1 MKAFNTFLTILIG
14 VCALNSSV
22 SGSSVSGITIKTSYV
37 GNAGNADDSNA
48 SGYYGGVD
56 YNYYIGTYEVTN
68 TQYTAFLNAKGASNA
83 YGLWNPRM
91 NENDYQG
98 GIERSGAAGSYT
110 YSVKVGMG
118 NKPVNNVNFWDAAR
132 FVNWLTNDQGDGD
145 TETGMYTLGGSTY
158 PDNRTVTREQSAWTD
173 GGVAIANHDEWYKA
187 AHYDPDK
194 NDGSGGYWLYANQ
207 SDSIGVNHANYKESV
222 NNLTDVGYYET
233 VQSFYGTFDQSG
245 NVWEWIEDDQ
255 IRDVNNPSHENR
267 RVVRGGGYLDQQI
280 TLRASSRYDT
290 SAHGDNKGRGFR
302 ITSLIPEPSTY
313 SGILGGLALAIAMVR
328 RKGGRIL

>member
-1 MKAFNTFLTILIG
+1 MKNFNTFFTMLIG
-14 VCALNSSV
+14 VCALNY
-22 SGSSVSGITIKTSYV
+22 SVSGITIKTSYV
-37 GNAGNADDSNA
+37 SNVNNDDDGNASDA
-48 SGYYGGVD
+48 YGGVD

-83 YGLWNPRM
+83 HDLWNPRM
-91 NENDYQG
+91 NEYKHQG
-98 GIERSGAAGSYT
+98 GIERSGTAGSYT

-132 FVNWLTNDQGDGD
+132 FVNWLTNGKGDGD
-145 TETGMYTLGGSTY
+145 TETGMYNTLNGVLY
-158 PDNRTVTREQSAWTD
+158 PDNRTVTREQSAWTA

-187 AHYDPDK
+187 AYYDPDK
-194 NDGSGGYWLYANQ
+194 NDGSGGYWLYANR
-207 SDSIGVNHANYKESV
+207 SDSIDVDYANYKGSV
-222 NNLTDVGYYET
+222 NELRDVGSYET
-233 VQSFYGTFDQSG
+233 VDSFYGTFDQSG

-255 IRDVNNPSHENR
+255 VRDLDNPSHENR

-290 SAHGDNKGRGFR
+290 SAHGDNNGRGFR
-302 ITSLIPEPSTY
+302 VTSLNPIPEPSAY
-313 SGILGGLALAIAMVR
+313 SGILGGLALAIAIVR